1 MSDATSGRPAGQV
14 RHRAHW
20 IRVILLLPLV
30 AMSWVS
36 SYNAVQ
42 PALAGIP
49 FFYWYQLLWI
59 LLAALLVTIVY
70 RVEKRPAG
78 GRV

>member
-1 MSDATSGRPAGQV
+1 MSHGRSFGPVKGAP
-14 RHRAHW
+14 HRAHW

-30 AMSWVS
+30 AMAWVS
-36 SYNAVQ
+36 SYNSVE
-42 PALAGIP
+42 PSFAGIP

-70 RVEKRPAG
+70 RVEKRPAED
-78 GRV
+78 